1 MNLRETIKRILS
13 EELDTTKSNYEKQ
26 VAVLKKLL
34 KSKDYE
40 GVCRYN
46 FTHDEDN
53 DRVASVIVIFSSDW
67 YRQNEDSKYLNIQ
80 LIKIQTTKLLIKKL
94 AERFLGIENL
104 YVGSYLE
111 DCNSSLNEQQ
121 DTKSNYEKQVELI
134 EKLLKSQSYEGV
146 CGFRFIEDEDDDRV
160 RSIMIKFSEV
170 WYLTDDD
177 SLYLN
182 KKLRL
187 IQETKKKVADII
199 GRYLN
204 LDNIYVGS
212 YLQECNSSLNE
223 QQDTKS
229 NYEKQVAV
237 LKRLL
242 KSKSYDG
249 LCGYSFTAD
258 SDNDEVSRV
267 NLRISSKWD
276 RLSND
281 QLGALSQA
289 EDDIRDI
296 CKKFLG
302 MENLN
307 IRYYLED
314 CDSSLNEETTP
325 KDDAFQRVLKKVI
338 PDGSTHKY
346 SYSLPYSDEG
356 EVKVIMKYSPLSSSR
371 LMKMVREDGTFY
383 NGIQLNLQI
392 DELIWKSD
400 FDKEWEQ
407 VKKTYELP
415 TRFWSEFEDEMSDKF
430 RKAVGM
436 GYVDVYYR
444 NPDTITQ

>member
-1 MNLRETIKRILS
+1 M
-13 EELDTTKSNYEKQ
+13 
-26 VAVLKKLL
+26 
-34 KSKDYE
+34 
-40 GVCRYN
+40 
-46 FTHDEDN
+46 
-53 DRVASVIVIFSSDW
+53 
-67 YRQNEDSKYLNIQ
+67 
-80 LIKIQTTKLLIKKL
+80 
-94 AERFLGIENL
+94 
-104 YVGSYLE
+104 
-111 DCNSSLNEQQ
+111 
-121 DTKSNYEKQVELI
+121 
-134 EKLLKSQSYEGV
+134 
-146 CGFRFIEDEDDDRV
+146 
-160 RSIMIKFSEV
+160 
-170 WYLTDDD
+170 
-177 SLYLN
+177 
-182 KKLRL
+182 
-187 IQETKKKVADII
+187 
-199 GRYLN
+199 N

-267 NLRISSKWD
+267 NIVISSKWD

-307 IRYYLED
+307 IRYYSED

-356 EVKVIMKYSPLSSSR
+356 EVKVIMKYSPLPSSK

-415 TRFWSEFEDEMSDKF
+415 TRFWSEFEDDMSDKF

-444 NPDTITQ
+444 NPDTITHLTIR